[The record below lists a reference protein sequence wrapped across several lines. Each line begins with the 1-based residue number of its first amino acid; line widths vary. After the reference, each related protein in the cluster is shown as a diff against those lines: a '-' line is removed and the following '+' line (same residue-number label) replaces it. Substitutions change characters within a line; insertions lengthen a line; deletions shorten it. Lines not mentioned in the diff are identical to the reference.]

1 MTLHAHERARGRK
14 ARALIGP
21 LVLLGV
27 TCVLADPENAECIR

>member
-27 TCVLADPENAECIR
+27 ACVLADPEHAACI